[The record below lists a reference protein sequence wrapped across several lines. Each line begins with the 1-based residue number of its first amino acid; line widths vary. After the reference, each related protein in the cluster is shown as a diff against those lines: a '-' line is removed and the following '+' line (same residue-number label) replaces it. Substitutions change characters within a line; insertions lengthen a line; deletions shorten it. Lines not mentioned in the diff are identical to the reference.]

1 LFEASRSRTIIDRT
15 SMLCAHCPRCGR
27 RSAIGRADTGAL
39 AEFSADAP
47 APRLRCDMCGGRRVK
62 LFNARGPMEMLA
74 FLSGRL

>member
-1 LFEASRSRTIIDRT
+1 
-15 SMLCAHCPRCGR
+15 MLTAQTPG
-27 RSAIGRADTGAL
+27 
-39 AEFSADAP
+39 EP